1 MWEKILYSIEM
12 RKNLMLNR
20 GETDENEVVVLWR
33 LPINFGCQLFPPT
46 PPINQINFK
55 KIPFYIPFSQF
66 LFNSIFEYAIS
77 IVFWLACDLCVSF
90 QFQFYLCQL
99 LNLLLSISRL
109 NPLSKFGWKSL
120 SFLPFCGSGGNL
132 CAFLKD
138 SDFWSRN

>member
-1 MWEKILYSIEM
+1 MWEKILYSIEVRKILYLIEVKLM
-12 RKNLMLNR
+12 RTR
-20 GETDENEVVVLWR
+20 LWYYGA
-33 LPINFGCQLFPPT
+33 FQLISAASCFHPL

-55 KIPFYIPFSQF
+55 KRPFYIPFSQF
-66 LFNSIFEYAIS
+66 LFNSIFEYAIF
-77 IVFWLACDLCVSF
+77 IVFWLACDLLVSF